1 MSIHFISGKP
11 GGGKTLYSV
20 KLIID
25 ELVHGHRL
33 IVTNVPLKL
42 DRINEYLQTRHE
54 KAYGALKMAVSVQS
68 GELGSPVSA
77 HERQCIAEETRHI
90 TNRILIIGD
99 DDMAR
104 FFTFRGNGVR
114 LESVSNEDWR
124 KGVRPDFKTVNDV
137 GIFYVLDEI
146 HIAFNSRAWALT
158 GNEVLYYLSQH
169 RKLGDDVVCIT
180 QSVSN
185 VDKQFR
191 SVAQDYTYIRNLSK
205 QRAGLFKLPYAFLR
219 STYAQPATDNS
230 KAMET
235 GMFRL
240 DVTGLASC
248 YDTAQGVGIHGR
260 AGADTTHKRKGIHWL
275 WAVVVIPLVIYLF
288 IHFAP
293 RFIVHGLNPHI
304 PQAEKKAS
312 SRFVG
317 PGEISSGKKTF
328 NAGLPQTVVAP
339 GETVSPGEVD
349 SPVGPEI
356 FCRGYMLGKYPQVY
370 LSDGRVADAQYGE
383 VQSIMRHSV
392 IAFNHEFKIRPAEQ
406 PVYERNESS
415 QNPWT
420 ASASVPAY
428 SDNPV
433 QVLPGIHGQ
442 SPEPSPRLNGI
453 SRMPGQPSSFGNH
466 SGFP

>member
-1 MSIHFISGKP
+1 MSVHFISGKP

-54 KAYGALKMAVSVQS
+54 KAYGALKLAVSVQA

-77 HERQCIAEETRHI
+77 HERQCIAEELGHI
-90 TNRILIIGD
+90 SNRILLIGD

-124 KGVRPDFKTVNDV
+124 KGVRPDFSNVRDP

-180 QSVSN
+180 QSVGN

-219 STYAQPATDNS
+219 STYAQPATDNA

-293 RFIVHGLNPHI
+293 RFIVRGMNPHSG
-304 PQAEKKAS
+304 PVEKTPHVQTAIDSNKHRSAQ
-312 SRFVG
+312 RG
-317 PGEISSGKKTF
+317 EEIST
-328 NAGLPQTVVAP
+328 NLEVLPEKAVSRSETDAP
-339 GETVSPGEVD
+339 AVEEV
-349 SPVGPEI
+349 
-356 FCRGYMLGKYPQVY
+356 FCRGYMLGKYPQVF

-392 IAFNHEFKIRPAEQ
+392 IVFNREFKIQPADQ
-406 PVYERNESS
+406 LVYERSEVFQSALPVS
-415 QNPWT
+415 APGYTGNPIEI
-420 ASASVPAY
+420 SPS
-428 SDNPV
+428 
-433 QVLPGIHGQ
+433 IHGQ
-442 SPEPSPRLNGI
+442 SPERPPILNGMA
-453 SRMPGQPSSFGNH
+453 RMPGRSSGV
-466 SGFP
+466 SR

>member
-20 KLIID
+20 KLIMD

-54 KAYGALKMAVSVQS
+54 KAYGALKMAVSVQQ
-68 GELGSPVSA
+68 GELGSPVSP
-77 HERQCIAEETRHI
+77 HERQCISEELAHI

-124 KGVRPDFKTVNDV
+124 KGVRPDFKAVNDV
-137 GIFYVLDEI
+137 GIFYVLDEV

-230 KAMET
+230 KAMES

-260 AGADTTHKRKGIHWL
+260 AGADTTHKRKGVHWM
-275 WAVVVIPLVIYLF
+275 WAIVGIPIAFLLVFHFLPGLVSRVISPAPAPVKNVGKSDNIKKTGISIPNSADAPEASKKSVVPSVNSAVAVEIPL
-288 IHFAP
+288 
-293 RFIVHGLNPHI
+293 
-304 PQAEKKAS
+304 K
-312 SRFVG
+312 
-317 PGEISSGKKTF
+317 
-328 NAGLPQTVVAP
+328 
-339 GETVSPGEVD
+339 EV
-349 SPVGPEI
+349 
-356 FCRGYMLGKYPQVY
+356 FCRGYTLGQYPQVY
-370 LSDGRVADAQYGE
+370 LSDGRTADSQFGE
-383 VQSIMRHSV
+383 VQSIARREV
-392 IAFNHEFKIRPAEQ
+392 IVFGEHFKIKCVDASELIPTSERITPANNSHEIF
-406 PVYERNESS
+406 ESS
-415 QNPWT
+415 KSSFSGNPIQVT
-420 ASASVPAY
+420 PA
-428 SDNPV
+428 
-433 QVLPGIHGQ
+433 IHGQ
-442 SPEPSPRLNGI
+442 GGRTPTPKLNGMA
-453 SRMPGQPSSFGNH
+453 SMPGGH
-466 SGFP
+466 Y